1 MARIPADERRQ
12 GFIEAAVRIIAAHGM
27 RGATTRRIAEE
38 AGSPL
43 ATLHYCFHTKEQ
55 LFFAVFQYLAEETSD
70 EGEDEAAPAGLGKA
84 ARTWLTR
91 TANWTTAHDD
101 YARAQY
107 DLYFWAIRQ
116 DGGDSPLAAEVYE
129 LFFSRIE
136 KQLRA
141 ALLPQDD
148 ATLVTPLARLLIGL
162 HDGLV
167 MQWNGAHDRE
177 RFDLDFQLAG
187 DMLETF
193 IASRSKS

>member
-1 MARIPADERRQ
+1 MARISADERRQ

-55 LFFAVFQYLAEETSD
+55 LYFAVFQHLAEETSGEADD
-70 EGEDEAAPAGLGKA
+70 EPVPAGLSKA
-84 ARTWLTR
+84 ARRWLTR
-91 TANWTTAHDD
+91 TAYWTIAHDD

-107 DLYFWAIRQ
+107 DLYFWALRQ
-116 DGGDSPLAAEVYE
+116 EGNDSGLAAEVYE

-148 ATLVTPLARLLIGL
+148 DTLVVPLARLLIGL
-162 HDGLV
+162 NDGLV
-167 MQWNGAHDRE
+167 MQWNGNHDRE
-177 RFDLDFQLAG
+177 RFDLDFHLAG
-187 DMLETF
+187 DMVEAFVT
-193 IASRSKS
+193 SRSRA